1 MINELLYE
9 LSITSSVNM
18 ERLKDGNVELY
29 KLPVRNQIYF
39 FLFLYKIK
47 GKNWLKSRDKS

>member
-47 GKNWLKSRDKS
+47 GKN